1 MGSIPEVSWENDKLN
16 DGNKK
21 GVPKFGDNPVQLNK
35 NLAKPPEK
43 YKSSWMIMVPKDKK
57 LKMFKTT
64 KLAMTVSGN
73 MELLSLYIYIHIE
86 GAEGEAGAWPNG
98 TFSPWHGLT

>member
-1 MGSIPEVSWENDKLN
+1 MFPNEQPQFMGSITEVSWENDKERWE
-16 DGNKK
+16 KK

-35 NLAKPPEK
+35 TLAKPPEK

-57 LKMFKTT
+57 LKMLKTT

-73 MELLSLYIYIHIE
+73 MEVPSLYIRCRRCM
-86 GAEGEAGAWPNG
+86 A
-98 TFSPWHGLT
+98 

>member
-1 MGSIPEVSWENDKLN
+1 MTRN

-35 NLAKPPEK
+35 TLAKPPEK

-73 MELLSLYIYIHIE
+73 MEVLSLYIHIE

-98 TFSPWHGLT
+98 TFSPIWPYMT